1 MSSSNGISK
10 DALANSGTAT
20 NLATTY
26 GSRATANSNV
36 LTPTLNRMA
45 TSPQGYDQSQLNGFN
60 TAATQS
66 IGGATAG
73 AVGGANQTVARTNNA
88 GGEAPA
94 LAAAAHDGTAAL
106 SDAALGVQNQNA
118 QLKQQQQ
125 AEGLSGLESMYNTN
139 TGADE
144 NALNLSNSA
153 LNTANTADNSA
164 FSRRFGLLQG
174 PLSNLTYSKG
184 GGLSI

>member
-1 MSSSNGISK
+1 MSSSNGIST

-20 NLATTY
+20 NLGTTY
-26 GSRATANSNV
+26 GSRATANSNI

-45 TSPQGYDQSQLNGFN
+45 TNPQGYTQSTLNGFN
-60 TAATQS
+60 TATTQG

-73 AVGGANQTVARTNNA
+73 AVGGANQMAARTNNA
-88 GGEAPA
+88 GGSAPI
-94 LAAAAHDGTAAL
+94 LAQVAHDATGQL
-106 SDAALGVQNQNA
+106 SDAALGIQNQNA

-125 AEGLSGLESMYNTN
+125 AEGLQGLEGMYNTN
-139 TGADE
+139 VGAGE

-164 FSRRFGLLQG
+164 FARNMKLWQTGASVLAGAG
-174 PLSNLTYSKG
+174 A
-184 GGLSI
+184 